1 MDTLLD
7 STFVVPDIVASHFH
21 LKDGDIVAD
30 FGAGSGHF
38 LQSLSGRVGVTG
50 RVYACE
56 IQKQLVEKVSQQV
69 QHLNLSNVYP
79 LWCDLEEPSGIK
91 IQTSVL
97 DAAILVNTLFQ
108 IDDKLAA
115 IKEMG
120 RTLRSGGNL
129 FVIDWTD
136 SSGGL
141 GPRKDHIFS
150 ALEATALCEANN
162 FILERHYPAG
172 SHHYGLA
179 FKKI

>member
-7 STFVVPDIVASHFH
+7 STFVVPEVVVSHFH
-21 LKDGDIVAD
+21 LKDGDVVAD

-38 LQSLSGRVGVTG
+38 LRALAKRVGTG

-56 IQKQLVEKVSQQV
+56 IQKILVEKISYQV
-69 QHLNLSNVYP
+69 QTLGLTNVYP
-79 LWCDLEEPSGIK
+79 LWCDLEEPTGIK
-91 IQTSVL
+91 IQEGAL

-108 IDDKLAA
+108 IEDKEAA
-115 IKEMG
+115 IQEMG
-120 RTLRSGGNL
+120 RTIRSGGSL

-141 GPRKDHIFS
+141 GPRQDHLVS
-150 ALEATALCEANN
+150 ALEATALCESNN
-162 FILERHYPAG
+162 FILERHFPAG

-179 FKKI
+179 FRKI